1 MVALLVALLCVFAVI
16 TVRDVRYRLVY
27 GEDLLFLV
35 ALRLLAAAGSLF
47 PDASGLA
54 PAQWGFQVLGTQMP
68 ASLLVAVLLAALGAL
83 VSKLL
88 GATALGR
95 GDVLLLA
102 ACCLFIAPS
111 NLEAYLLLVPVFGI
125 ALALFWLIARKDK
138 TFPFA
143 LALVW
148 PCWLDIFIA

>member
-47 PDASGLA
+47 SDASGLA

-102 ACCLFIAPS
+102 ACCL
-111 NLEAYLLLVPVFGI
+111 LVPVFGI

>member
-54 PAQWGFQVLGTQMP
+54 PAQWGFQVLGAQMP
-68 ASLLVAVLLAALGAL
+68 ASLLVAGNSDACLPLGCCVARRIGRIGFEAARRYRARQ
-83 VSKLL
+83 
-88 GATALGR
+88 GR
-95 GDVLLLA
+95 RPASGGM
-102 ACCLFIAPS
+102 LFAHCPQQS
-111 NLEAYLLLVPVFGI
+111 
-125 ALALFWLIARKDK
+125 
-138 TFPFA
+138 
-143 LALVW
+143 
-148 PCWLDIFIA
+148 

>member
-54 PAQWGFQVLGTQMP
+54 PA
-68 ASLLVAVLLAALGAL
+68 
-83 VSKLL
+83 
-88 GATALGR
+88 
-95 GDVLLLA
+95 
-102 ACCLFIAPS
+102 
-111 NLEAYLLLVPVFGI
+111 
-125 ALALFWLIARKDK
+125 
-138 TFPFA
+138 
-143 LALVW
+143 
-148 PCWLDIFIA
+148 